1 MERKAVKKG
10 IPQLWDKTR
19 LRGRRWIV
27 TILLYLLMLGLAFV
41 FLYPFLYMLVT
52 SLKTNSDLNNF
63 VVQWIP
69 RTLFFN
75 NYSMA
80 AELMEYTTGLRNSII
95 ITVLATVG
103 QLISCSMAGYALARY
118 KVPGGRALFFIII
131 LALIIPTQTIIIP
144 EYLMYARMGWM
155 NTYLPLIIPAFTGYG
170 FKGALYIFIFRQFY
184 LGLPKELEEAARV
197 DGCGF
202 IRTFIRIV
210 FPVARSAYIVVMVL
224 AMVWHWSNYYEPS
237 LFLGNTE
244 MQMLSMSLN
253 NIKATLNLPPDQLEF
268 LYQINDE
275 NVLNNATLMAGT
287 LMVVLPIL
295 IAFCFLQ
302 RQFIQGVERTG
313 LTGE

>member
-1 MERKAVKKG
+1 MMNPNVVWIPGEFTLENVKAALTKLRFAESAILSLKNTVLGTAASLVSCALIGYGFARYEFAEKG
-10 IPQLWDKTR
+10 IAWVL
-19 LRGRRWIV
+19 V
-27 TILLYLLMLGLAFV
+27 LL
-41 FLYPFLYMLVT
+41 
-52 SLKTNSDLNNF
+52 
-63 VVQWIP
+63 
-69 RTLFFN
+69 
-75 NYSMA
+75 
-80 AELMEYTTGLRNSII
+80 
-95 ITVLATVG
+95 
-103 QLISCSMAGYALARY
+103 
-118 KVPGGRALFFIII
+118 
-131 LALIIPTQTIIIP
+131 TIIIP
-144 EYLMYARMGWM
+144 PQTMLITQFLQYRSFDFGGILGWFGIEGINLL
-155 NTYLPLIIPAFTGYG
+155 NTSWVFLLP
-170 FKGALYIFIFRQFY
+170 ALFGCGLRNGLFIFIFRQFY

>member
-1 MERKAVKKG
+1 
-10 IPQLWDKTR
+10 
-19 LRGRRWIV
+19 
-27 TILLYLLMLGLAFV
+27 
-41 FLYPFLYMLVT
+41 
-52 SLKTNSDLNNF
+52 
-63 VVQWIP
+63 
-69 RTLFFN
+69 
-75 NYSMA
+75 
-80 AELMEYTTGLRNSII
+80 
-95 ITVLATVG
+95 
-103 QLISCSMAGYALARY
+103 
-118 KVPGGRALFFIII
+118 
-131 LALIIPTQTIIIP
+131 
-144 EYLMYARMGWM
+144 MGWL
-155 NTYLPLIIPAFTGYG
+155 NTYLPLIVPAFTGYG

-210 FPVARSAYIVVMVL
+210 FPVARSAYIVVLVL

-253 NIKATLNLPPDQLEF
+253 NIKATLNLPPEQLDF
-268 LYQINDE
+268 LYQINDD
-275 NVLNNATLMAGT
+275 NALNNATLMAGT
-287 LMVVLPIL
+287 LMVVIPIF